1 MSRLVTPLNMFKEF
15 RYFKERNEKKAL
27 YPIIKTLIIGEDYME
42 NIVIRDSILTNE
54 LTFQGYKPYA
64 DTWENGTVIV
74 QTYSHMLYD
83 LDPLD
88 FNNHLSARCTQ
99 GLMLNLIIICNFRTV
114 KAKMKLA
121 DYIYENVLGLEGK
134 DEVIT
139 CGELNRLTLDYALTL
154 ASTTAV
160 DRMVTRGRNLSF
172 GPDNDYIWGIGLW
185 ELSGGLKWNI
195 IDDQNVEL
203 VGSRLWSKPGFPL
216 YPGEHYCD
224 LLSPYRALEW
234 IYIESIRHT
243 MQFS

>member
-1 MSRLVTPLNMFKEF
+1 MSRLVIPLNMFKEF

-99 GLMLNLIIICNFRTV
+99 GGINV
-114 KAKMKLA
+114 K
-121 DYIYENVLGLEGK
+121 
-134 DEVIT
+134 
-139 CGELNRLTLDYALTL
+139 LD
-154 ASTTAV
+154 
-160 DRMVTRGRNLSF
+160 
-172 GPDNDYIWGIGLW
+172 
-185 ELSGGLKWNI
+185 
-195 IDDQNVEL
+195 
-203 VGSRLWSKPGFPL
+203 
-216 YPGEHYCD
+216 HY
-224 LLSPYRALEW
+224 L
-234 IYIESIRHT
+234 
-243 MQFS
+243 